1 MILNGKKINYYKL
14 IHAYFKK
21 ENIDFSE
28 TEKYACM
35 GIDNLTELIQSKYDI
50 KIMDWKH
57 MVNAKKIGHELSEY
71 EEQRLLVKWL
81 RDNKIP
87 CSSSGNGFS
96 LDTRNNVQYMAKLKA
111 SGLSVGY
118 PDLDVFIGNGISL
131 HIEMKRE
138 KGGTVSDAQERWINW
153 FNKNGY
159 KAKICY
165 GFKEAK
171 KYVIEEC
178 KLIGR
183 ELNES

>member
-1 MILNGKKINYYKL
+1 MIELSGNVINKYKL

-28 TEKYACM
+28 SDKYFEM
-35 GIDNLTELIQSKYDI
+35 SMKDLRELIQSKYDI

-57 MVNAKKIGHELSEY
+57 MENAKKVGHELSEY
-71 EEQRLLVKWL
+71 DEQRLLVKWL

-138 KGGTVSDAQERWINW
+138 KGGTVSAAQEKWVTW
-153 FNKNGY
+153 FNNNGY
-159 KAKICY
+159 KAKVCY

-178 KLIGR
+178 KKINKNLI
-183 ELNES
+183 